1 MSKTKTFIFAGRR
14 TTRLGR
20 RRVAPFELV
29 DLTARQARSV
39 RRRGLLTLKEYAAR
53 VYRMSG
59 DQQVAHADLRGMTLP
74 ELLDWCEEHA
84 PAPVADEYAGRQATE
99 EEIALFGQLLDA
111 YDAEDFNGLRA
122 TLKALGHKAPATKAE
137 CMDLAEVILRDVF
150 DAEEE

>member
-1 MSKTKTFIFAGRR
+1 MSKTYIYTGMRPVRVRR
-14 TTRLGR
+14 AIVEPYQTLELDDRER
-20 RRVAPFELV
+20 RRFP
-29 DLTARQARSV
+29 
-39 RRRGLLTLKEYAAR
+39 RRYCIEVTDYCKR
-53 VYRMSG
+53 VYAMPVERQS
-59 DQQVAHADLRGMTLP
+59 AHAKQRGMTLP

-122 TLKALGHKAPATKAE
+122 TLKALGRKAPGTKAE
-137 CMDLAEVILRDVF
+137 CMDLAEGILRDVF